1 VCNHIYIYVFSLG
14 KKCWLY
20 TQHVVVV
27 GLVAAT
33 RTLV

>member
-1 VCNHIYIYVFSLG
+1 LLIYTISLG

-27 GLVAAT
+27 GLVAAPGT
-33 RTLV
+33 PV

>member
-1 VCNHIYIYVFSLG
+1 LLIYIFSLG

-27 GLVAAT
+27 GLVAAP
-33 RTLV
+33 RTLVGV